1 MTVDFG
7 VEVETKP
14 TAQGYELILN
24 AQLAGH
30 LKCYSGNL
38 NVVEAYND
46 DITQD
51 NIDKILSDGD
61 PNIRYLADQNNLV
74 VYK

>member
-14 TAQGYELILN
+14 TEQGYELIN
-24 AQLAGH
+24 ARLAGH
-30 LKCYSGNL
+30 LKCYSGNF

-51 NIDKILSDGD
+51 NIDKILSEGS
-61 PNIRYLADQNNLV
+61 
-74 VYK
+74 